1 MSEPR
6 QVDLSLATFE
16 DIIAELERREVV
28 AALVVSHV
36 LGGRC
41 TPHPELPPEKRETV
55 YADSRTGKH
64 PALTAALLCDG
75 IQWCLDNIIE
85 DTEGVE
91 AALRCAELSRR
102 LHEFTDQLA
111 ALYPG

>member
-16 DIIAELERREVV
+16 DIVAELERRKVKV
-28 AALVVSHV
+28 ALVVSHV
-36 LGGRC
+36 SGGRY

-75 IQWCLDNIIE
+75 IQWCLNDIIK
-85 DTEGVE
+85 DAEGPE
-91 AALRCAELSRR
+91 AALLCVDLSRR
-102 LHEFTDQLA
+102 LHEFKDQLG
-111 ALYPG
+111 ALYLG